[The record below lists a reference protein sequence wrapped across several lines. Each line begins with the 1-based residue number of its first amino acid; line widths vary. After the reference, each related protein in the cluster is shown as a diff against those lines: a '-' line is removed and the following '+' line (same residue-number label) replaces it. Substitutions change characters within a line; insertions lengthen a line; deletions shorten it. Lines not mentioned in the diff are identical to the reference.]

1 MLSALA
7 PVLIDR
13 GLDLNDVLSDDGS
26 FSDSQRQHNHR
37 ITEKR
42 WGRQPKVKKII
53 GRGNLNEIWVENRK
67 RGLKILE
74 LLVCWTY

>member
-7 PVLIDR
+7 PVFVDG
-13 GLDLNDVLSDDGS
+13 GLDLNDILSGDCS
-26 FSDSQRQHNHR
+26 FSDSQRQHSHR

-42 WGRQPKVKKII
+42 YGRQPKVKKSEKII
-53 GRGNLNEIWVENRK
+53 GRGNLNEIWVENRN

-74 LLVCWTY
+74 LLAC